1 MSSSESLHVSILS
14 SVSSD
19 PPPSLSHPPIHI
31 PAGSGGDSAPL
42 VILSSPTVSLSTS
55 LLEDVAAENENLEG
69 EVDSLA
75 AMITTL
81 TQQVK
86 QEQEHAARL
95 AGKVDAKPTSVTS
108 WKQAYETQQTKM
120 T

>member
-1 MSSSESLHVSILS
+1 MSDSLHVSILS

-19 PPPSLSHPPIHI
+19 PPPSLSHPPTHI
-31 PAGSGGDSAPL
+31 PAAGPDGAPL

-75 AMITTL
+75 AMISTL
-81 TQQVK
+81 TQQVCG
-86 QEQEHAARL
+86 R
-95 AGKVDAKPTSVTS
+95 DD
-108 WKQAYETQQTKM
+108 
-120 T
+120 